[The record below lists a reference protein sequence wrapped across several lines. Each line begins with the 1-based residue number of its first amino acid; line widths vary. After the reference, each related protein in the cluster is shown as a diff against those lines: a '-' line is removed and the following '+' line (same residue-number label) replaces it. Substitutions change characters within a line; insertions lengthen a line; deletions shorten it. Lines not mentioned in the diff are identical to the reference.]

1 MKKSASN
8 PKLTGGA
15 TDALARA
22 DVPYRPDAPNLKRYR
37 FFVNR
42 TTLTY
47 QAYERIP
54 ADPNVKRVIQ
64 SLTAWVNSYVIYDSM
79 TVRDLVA
86 DMDDGQILAA
96 FLGQITGE
104 QVVDPQMLA
113 AKSERSKVAILAHVI
128 KFVEL
133 NLKVRQD
140 RERWTIEGIMS
151 KDISSIISL
160 LVDLAQILGC
170 PYSLPPAISIAII
183 KREELPGGVKNK
195 TTVHKLT
202 PEEIKGVSRSSS
214 ARMSQIELLPSDVDG
229 EPQYEP
235 DALDKLFETP
245 EKMDK
250 VTKRQQLLL
259 EFVNSQLEGLDIRIN
274 SLTKLEGIYLIFL
287 IGTLGNFF
295 VPLHHYTL
303 TPTTLAEKIENARF
317 ALSMM
322 LDLNIDITRINATGR
337 MARHFYDVYMGY
349 FKHLIR
355 SVANEQVGKYTN

>member
-8 PKLTGGA
+8 PKLTGA

-22 DVPYRPDAPNLKRYR
+22 DAPYRPD
-37 FFVNR
+37 V
-42 TTLTY
+42 TTTY
-47 QAYERIP
+47 QMHP
-54 ADPNVKRVIQ
+54 TSKGDPNVKRVIQ
-64 SLTAWVNSYVIYDSM
+64 SLTAWVNSYVINDSM

-128 KFVEL
+128 KFVEV

-151 KDISSIISL
+151 KDISSIICL
-160 LVDLAQILGC
+160 LVDLAQVLGC
-170 PYSLPPAISIAII
+170 PYSLPPGISMAII

-195 TTVHKLT
+195 TTVHKIT

-214 ARMSQIELLPSDVDG
+214 ARMSQIELLPPDVDG
-229 EPQYEP
+229 GPQYEP

-250 VTKRQQLLL
+250 VTKLLL

-303 TPTTLAEKIENARF
+303 SPTTLAEKIA
-317 ALSMM
+317 
-322 LDLNIDITRINATGR
+322 
-337 MARHFYDVYMGY
+337 
-349 FKHLIR
+349 
-355 SVANEQVGKYTN
+355 